1 MFREYVEAGY
11 SVFPVGSN
19 KRPAIKEWKP
29 YQTRLPT
36 EEELLLWEKQYANCG
51 IALVCG
57 EISKVLAVDI
67 DTEDE
72 EIRKSCPKSPVVKS
86 GNPKKETRFFYFPH
100 KMQKMN
106 PPGVDILACGS
117 YTVLPPS
124 IHPETKKPYFWHNE
138 HQLPS
143 ILAQDLPEITV
154 EDVERI
160 ADTCYA
166 LTKDDRFNGVAG
178 RNNYLSGVAYAIFL
192 NNPDRSIKEAAEEI
206 LLRDEQNNSPT
217 YFNDPNEDYYNKGKT
232 PLERCIAFTR
242 VQYNGLKKSGK
253 IKEPAVIEVK
263 EDAPVT
269 GEPKQE
275 DIEFELP
282 GVLGSIYDCI
292 LSTSKWKQTNL
303 ALGGAI
309 AVGSAICANRF
320 RDRGSVATTKLYTML
335 VANSGSGKDAP
346 RSVAEDIIAGMNS
359 KDIEGYIGSMS
370 NHSSEA
376 ALVEKLSSERVR
388 LDVIDEFGEFFKSTN
403 GKAASHKDGVANFL
417 TRHYTNTGVYNGYYT
432 KTAGK
437 YMGACYNPSISLL
450 AMIQPEI
457 FLQNANP
464 SNISSGFL
472 GRFLYFF
479 GRPQSMDIYL
489 GNQGNKNTRLAIG
502 YICNEIHESFP
513 MLRYGKVMPDGRIW
527 SDDSFSQPVCRH
539 RGDDRSKD
547 GDLTWADGVLRAKD
561 ELEYQMAQKE
571 AELVRDGDVNGAALY
586 SRRGMFID
594 RLVYVITACS
604 GVRTIEMA
612 HLDLSAKIV
621 DYSLS
626 QAATFVSGVG
636 EDRIESRINLI
647 LKHLKGCPDGFSSKR
662 AINKAVRFKSGEYK
676 AAVSL
681 MTDRGIVK
689 EGNAK
694 IRGKDVFGLKLDLD
708 LGRD

>member
-11 SVFPVGSN
+11 SVIPVGSN

-178 RNNYLSGVAYAIFL
+178 RNNYLSGVACGIFMK
-192 NNPDRSIKEAAEEI
+192 NPEKSLVEAAEEI
-206 LLRDEQNNSPT
+206 LLRDQQNNNPT
-217 YFNDPNEDYYNKGKT
+217 YFSDPNEDFYNKGKS
-232 PLERCIAFTR
+232 PFERCLAFTR

-253 IKEPAVIEVK
+253 IKEPAVIELN
-263 EDAPVT
+263 EEAPIQE
-269 GEPKQE
+269 EPKQE

-282 GVLGSIYDCI
+282 GVLGSIYNCI

-309 AVGSAICANRF
+309 TIGSAICANRF
-320 RDRGSVATTKLYTML
+320 NDRGSVAITKLYTML

-346 RSVAEDIIAGMNS
+346 RSVAEAIISAINN
-359 KDIEGYIGSMS
+359 KDPEGRIGSMS

-376 ALVEKLSSERVR
+376 ALVENLAVERVR

-417 TRHYTNTGVYNGYYT
+417 TKHYTNTGIYNGYYT
-432 KTAGK
+432 KTSNEYK
-437 YMGACYNPSISLL
+437 GACYNPSISLL

-472 GRFLYFF
+472 GRFLYFL
-479 GRPQSMDIYL
+479 GKPQSMDIYL
-489 GNQGNKNTRLAIG
+489 GNQGSKSTGLAVG
-502 YICNEIHESFP
+502 YICNEIYESFP
-513 MLRYGKVMPDGRIW
+513 KLRYGKVLPDG
-527 SDDSFSQPVCRH
+527 STASSNSFSEPVTE
-539 RGDDRSKD
+539 
-547 GDLTWADGVLRAKD
+547 DLVWGEGVLRFK
-561 ELEYQMAQKE
+561 EGLEYQMAQKE

-626 QAATFVSGVG
+626 QAAGFVAGVG
-636 EDRIESRINLI
+636 DDRIESRI
-647 LKHLKGCPDGFSSKR
+647 KR
-662 AINKAVRFKSGEYK
+662 IMDLFERSGKKFLSRSYIHKFVEFKAGEYK
-676 AAVSL
+676 TAVSL
-681 MTDRGIVK
+681 LVDRGVV
-689 EGNAK
+689 
-694 IRGKDVFGLKLDLD
+694 RQDTGLAANNRTVVGLALEDPES
-708 LGRD
+708 